1 MSIKPTDIIQWALNS
16 ANETRQGG
24 SNKVEP
30 SDELKNNGS
39 LDGNISLNHYNW
51 MMNALGLWSQFLSDM
66 TVTSDGSGV
75 GLTKDDHFS
84 FIVAA
89 DKTSLSK
96 HIIAIAFKSGTGA
109 ATTHIIQN
117 ATLTLGTPNANG
129 TIAIAGATSSN
140 IVAFSLNFKIS

>member
-1 MSIKPTDIIQWALNS
+1 MSVKPSDIVKWALNA

-24 SNKVEP
+24 SNKVSP
-30 SDELKNNGS
+30 PTELQNNGS
-39 LDGNISLNHYNW
+39 LDGELSLNHFNW

-66 TVTSDGSGV
+66 AVTSDGAGV
-75 GLTKDDHFS
+75 GLTKDDHFA

-89 DKTSLSK
+89 DKTALSK
-96 HIIAIAFKSGTGA
+96 YIIAIAFKSGSGA
-109 ATTHIIQN
+109 ATTQVIQS